1 MRPARLRLLPLS
13 ITCGAALLLGLPA
26 QAATAAATTGATA
39 RAKPAAKTAAARP
52 APKPALPHQQLR
64 SEAKGLALATET
76 VEAISEGQLDVASRV
91 LIGASD
97 CEFNQQISVQPLA
110 GVPGYFTISHKG
122 KRYRMLP
129 RETATGAVRLEDPG
143 AGVVWLQIP
152 TKSMLM
158 NARIGQRLVDN
169 CLHLAQR
176 IAVTAVVDASQGIGI
191 VTPAVPAAASTAA
204 SAAASATAAA
214 AAAPPAAA
222 AAPLSR

>member
-1 MRPARLRLLPLS
+1 MRPACFHALS
-13 ITCGAALLLGLPA
+13 LSLTCCAALLLGAPA
-26 QAATAAATTGATA
+26 QAATAD
-39 RAKPAAKTAAARP
+39 AKPAAKAARARP
-52 APKPALPHQQLR
+52 APNPATPRQQLK

-76 VEAISEGQLDVASRV
+76 VETISAAQLDVAARV

-110 GVPGYFTISHKG
+110 GVPGYFTVLHKG

-158 NARIGQRLVDN
+158 NARAGQRMVDN
-169 CLHLAQR
+169 CLHSEQR
-176 IAVTAVVDASQGIGI
+176 IAVRAVADAGQGIGI
-191 VTPAVPAAASTAA
+191 VAPPEPPA
-204 SAAASATAAA
+204 SAPAT
-214 AAAPPAAA
+214 
-222 AAPLSR
+222 R